1 MLFEFK
7 SLAMEN
13 LKEKQDE
20 ERQVNDNGVP
30 IRPDPKEDIAGK
42 LYAAS
47 KVEELREVLNLI
59 KEKISVVER
68 SIDRKDAHIRELED
82 ILKQYSN

>member
-1 MLFEFK
+1 
-7 SLAMEN
+7 MEN

-20 ERQVNDNGVP
+20 ERQVNDNGLP
-30 IRPDPKEDIAGK
+30 LRDNPKEDIANK

-47 KVEELREVLNLI
+47 KVEELREVLALI